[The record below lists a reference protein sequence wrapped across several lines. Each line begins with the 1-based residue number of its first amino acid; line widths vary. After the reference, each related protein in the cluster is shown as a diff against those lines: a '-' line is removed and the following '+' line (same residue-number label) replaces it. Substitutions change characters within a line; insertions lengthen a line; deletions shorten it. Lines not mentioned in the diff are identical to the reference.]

1 MAEVSGSAPKLC
13 AACSKDVTALPRT
26 KDAQGRYFCKECL
39 AKLKAKAAAPS
50 KPVEQDAV
58 MAKLL
63 ADTPGVE
70 LCPNCGGG
78 VQVGAKICI
87 RCGFNKETGKAM
99 RVQVE
104 RAPKEKGEPGALS
117 KVGAA
122 AAGPTAL
129 AFATLG
135 ALIGGGIGGAMWY
148 GVAMGANRE
157 LAILAWLVG
166 AITGVGAAAGA
177 RAYVGTYTGIIA
189 VVVTLGAVIG
199 AKYMVVENIVGQVE
213 QKVSRQVVAKEEHAI
228 GLIGRDVAKEHEAAG
243 KRYQWPDEVTPDT
256 ALMEDDFPAII
267 WTEAKGRYDALDDAA
282 KAQKRSDATAE
293 LRKAFKGAMN
303 EVRSE
308 GFAEMFSLYDIL
320 FFILA
325 IGSAYAIGSG
335 TKTMGEAF
343 SGD

>member
-1 MAEVSGSAPKLC
+1 MAEVSGSAAKTC
-13 AACSKDVTALPRT
+13 AACAKDVSNLPRT
-26 KDAQGRYFCKECL
+26 KDGQGRYFCKPCME
-39 AKLKAKAAAPS
+39 KLKSKVAQAA

-58 MAKLL
+58 MSKLL
-63 ADTPGVE
+63 ADSPSVE

-78 VQVGAKICI
+78 IQSSAKICI
-87 RCGFNKETGKAM
+87 RCGYNKETGKAM

-104 RAPKEKGEPGALS
+104 MAKKERGENAALA
-117 KVGAA
+117 KVSAV

-135 ALIGGGIGGAMWY
+135 ALIGGGLGGAMWY

-177 RAYVGTYTGIIA
+177 RAHVGTYTGLIA
-189 VVVTLGAVIG
+189 VVVTMGAVIG

-213 QKVSRQVVAKEEHAI
+213 QKVSRQVVAKDEHAI
-228 GLIGRDVAKEHEAAG
+228 GLIGREVAKEHEAAG
-243 KRYQWPDEVTPDT
+243 KRYQWPEDVTPDK
-256 ALMEDDFPAII
+256 ALMEEEFPSVI

-282 KAQKRSDATAE
+282 KAQRRSAATAE
-293 LRKAFKGAMN
+293 MRQEFKGAMN

-308 GFAEMFSLYDIL
+308 GFAAMFSLYDIL
-320 FFILA
+320 FFFLA
-325 IGSAYAIGSG
+325 IGSAFAIGSG
-335 TKTMGEAF
+335 SKTMGEAF
-343 SGD
+343 SG